1 MNIDFQPEQR
11 ALVTSYACLPS
22 PSTSIDSSS
31 SGSNE
36 KKSMKAWGRPLT
48 RSDTQM
54 ERCNELKL
62 LLLAVDGGEWS
73 DKRGGSPGALKK

>member
-1 MNIDFQPEQR
+1 
-11 ALVTSYACLPS
+11 
-22 PSTSIDSSS
+22 
-31 SGSNE
+31 
-36 KKSMKAWGRPLT
+36 MKAWGRPLT